1 MEINTQDLLKMN
13 EDFKRYCEH
22 WGQKN
27 GDAANDVAEYAIS
40 KLYAKQLLEKEEE
53 KHYEGKIRQDNGID

>member
-1 MEINTQDLLKMN
+1 MEINTQDLLKTN
-13 EDFKRYCEH
+13 KDFKRYCEH

-40 KLYAKQLLEKEEE
+40 KLYAEQLLEKEEPVNE
-53 KHYEGKIRQDNGID
+53 IQYELHQDNGI